1 LTDRNAL
8 SAHPGRM
15 TGSGTSEPSPAW
27 HLLALADGYLTSQL
41 LYVAAQLRLADVLAA
56 GPRSAAEV
64 AAEVGADP
72 GILAR
77 VLRGLCL
84 DGVFTE
90 HPDGRFSVGP
100 LGEFLREDVPD
111 SQRGPILVRGGL
123 YYPAVQGLL
132 DMATDGDR
140 TPAFERHYG
149 QPFFAHLDQT
159 PDHAAL
165 FQTSMA
171 GRAAHEAAAIVK
183 HYDLTGLRHLVDV
196 GAGPGVL
203 AQAALQATDGLTVT
217 LLDQPPMIERAR
229 RTMTAAGLTERCTF
243 VEEDFF
249 IRVPAGGDAYVL
261 SRVLHDWNDEQ
272 SLRILRNCHAAMPP
286 AARLL
291 IVDAVLPV
299 RAGDAPP
306 AIRMDLLMLLLFNTR
321 ERTEAEFRHL
331 LSRAGFDVQ
340 RIVATGSPTGVAVI
354 EARPT

>member
-1 LTDRNAL
+1 
-8 SAHPGRM
+8 M
-15 TGSGTSEPSPAW
+15 IGSGTSEPSPAW
-27 HLLALADGYLTSQL
+27 QLLALADGYLTTQL
-41 LYVAAQLRLADVLAA
+41 LYLAAQLRLADVLAA
-56 GPRSAAEV
+56 GPRSATEV
-64 AAEVGADP
+64 AADVGADP
-72 GILAR
+72 DILAR

-100 LGEFLREDVPD
+100 LGEFLREDAPD

-123 YYPAVQGLL
+123 YYPAARSLL
-132 DMATDGDR
+132 DTATGADR

-149 QPFFAHLDQT
+149 QPFFAHLDQA

-165 FQTSMA
+165 FQASMA
-171 GRAAHEAAAIVK
+171 GRAAHEAAAVVK

-203 AQAALQATDGLTVT
+203 ARAALQATDDLTVT
-217 LLDQPPMIERAR
+217 LLDRPAMIERAR
-229 RTMTAAGLTERCTF
+229 HTMTAAGLADRCTF

-249 IRVPAGGDAYVL
+249 ARVPAGGDVYLL
-261 SRVLHDWNDEQ
+261 SRVLHDWNDEE

-286 AARLL
+286 TARLL
-291 IVDAVLPV
+291 VVDAVLPV
-299 RAGDAPP
+299 QASDGPP
-306 AIRMDLLMLLLFNTR
+306 AVRMDLLMLLLFNTR

-340 RIVATGSPTGVAVI
+340 RIVPTGSPTGVAVI
-354 EARPT
+354 EATARSSSRRGR